1 LSDAADSIAAM
12 SIVRTT
18 PPRPFDVAA
27 IFPRLAPLART
38 ATRLHP
44 RPGSPSPYDSS
55 VGGPL
60 LWPAGQ
66 PWLYCDKW
74 HEGPVSPLLPVAQ
87 LYVRD
92 VPLLRPPGRTDLLQV
107 LWCPSEHPPEYKPT
121 TELFWRTAADVT
133 HILTSPPEPTE
144 AQYGYTPQPCV
155 LAPEQVTEYP
165 NILELDEE
173 LQQQLRDRTA
183 WQAAGVEM
191 DDSYEEPDELYSAEL
206 SEAPG
211 WKVGGWPPWGLTDPI
226 ARFCINCGSAM
237 SPLLTIAS
245 DECRDYRRGWVPKEE
260 QAIAVI
266 DNDIVSNPPG
276 IQISDANNLQLY
288 FCPKCYTHTDLI
300 Q

>member
-1 LSDAADSIAAM
+1 MNAI
-12 SIVRTT
+12 RTT

-27 IFPRLAPLART
+27 VFPRLAPLARP

-44 RPGSPSPYDSS
+44 RPGAPTPRDSS

-92 VPLLRPPGRTDLLQV
+92 VPLLRPPPQADLLQV
-107 LWCPSEHPPEYKPT
+107 LWCPSEHPPEHKPP
-121 TELFWRTAADVT
+121 TELVWRTAADVT
-133 HILTSPPEPTE
+133 HVLAAPPRPSE
-144 AQYGYTPQPCV
+144 AQYGYAPEPCV

-165 NILELDEE
+165 GFLELDED
-173 LQQQLRDRTA
+173 LRQRLSDWSA
-183 WQAAGVEM
+183 WQAAGVAV
-191 DDSYEEPDELYSAEL
+191 DDSYEIAPQEYYMDELSL
-206 SEAPG
+206 APG
-211 WKVGGWPPWGLTDPI
+211 WKVGGWAPWGLTDPV
-226 ARFCINCGSAM
+226 ARFCVNCGTAM

-245 DECRDYRRGWVPKEE
+245 GEWSTDGRGWVPYED
-260 QAIAVI
+260 QALAGAE
-266 DNDIVSNPPG
+266 DDSVSNPPG
-276 IQISDANNLQLY
+276 IQVSDANHLQLY
-288 FCPKCYTHTDLI
+288 TCPQCYTHTSLI

>member
-1 LSDAADSIAAM
+1 M
-12 SIVRTT
+12 SIIRTT

-27 IFPRLAPLART
+27 IFPQLAPLART
-38 ATRLHP
+38 TTRLHP

-133 HILTSPPEPTE
+133 HILASPPKPTE
-144 AQYGYTPQPCV
+144 AQYGYTPEPCV

-173 LQQQLRDRTA
+173 LKQQLRDWTA
-183 WQAAGVEM
+183 WHAAGVEI
-191 DDSYEEPDELYSAEL
+191 DDSYEEPDEFYSAEL

-245 DECRDYRRGWVPKEE
+245 NECRDYRRGWVPNEE

-276 IQISDANNLQLY
+276 IQVSDANNLQLY